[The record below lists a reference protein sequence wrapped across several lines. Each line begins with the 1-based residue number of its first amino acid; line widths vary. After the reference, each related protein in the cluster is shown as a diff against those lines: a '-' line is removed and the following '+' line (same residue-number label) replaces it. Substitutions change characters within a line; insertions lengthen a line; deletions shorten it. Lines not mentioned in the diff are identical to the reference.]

1 MIPNFTMG
9 GDPGGLARYL
19 LGYKNQ
25 KVDKQATVLGSAGV
39 RTDTLAH
46 LVTDFELGAMLH
58 PELGRSV
65 LHISL
70 SFNPDDAARMTDQK
84 MRQIAEEYMVEMGM
98 SGTQYLLVRHRD
110 RPHEH
115 LHIMAN
121 RVADDGHTIPDSN
134 NFLDSKTAVAKL
146 VARHELSPA
155 QERRPHLQNPKRLR
169 GRDLDRYKLRTALDE
184 ELAPDR
190 ATQRPVLLAALAKRG
205 IAHREFRDKDG
216 NVTGISFK
224 IGGYACK
231 GSALGLDYSSVGID
245 RRLAA
250 NQQKAPDMAGQRTE
264 PATLSGPVTAAGADE
279 TRSPA
284 ASLAVPPAVEPARE
298 KAAAVVGS
306 LLQYPVGAVIDIRPV
321 GSTREELPSSFGP
334 VPLAAKPE
342 APEAPEATSRPR
354 EPAQAPPL
362 VPAVS
367 VEVPPGASVGA
378 SESVPVTPPISPKEL
393 GPVEAAKQ
401 SLGPVIVPAT
411 GEAIPAPA
419 EARVLP
425 PTTAAE
431 STASVTLPVAL
442 VPAAALPVEP
452 APTAV
457 NVSKVSEPAR
467 ADESLP
473 TSPIIAPSA
482 EAAVPPVT
490 QAAHSTSPS
499 TFEEKLARWEAQKL
513 ADAEDERL
521 AVLYYTW
528 LQLEKEVKQQVTAA
542 THEALAT
549 GGAFSTLLERQ
560 GLELLPATSDAPI
573 CVRHRASQESFSAEE
588 VPLPSW
594 LLTIAGQASAQYG
607 VVQMADTD
615 LRKAPERLAEVR
627 AHLLEVGLTVGLI
640 EPATARKPAQLTW
653 AFDPQ
658 QADLDLA
665 LVMGKLDAVQ
675 GSRHAWVLEAPH
687 AWQSS
692 SGKVYGLAEPQLY
705 WDERAGQFN
714 QARLELDTVDERS
727 AGRVDRV
734 RQALSEQKVAL
745 GPVQTDAQGRL
756 SFELRYHTLAPTIDD
771 IDTVLIRVRN
781 AGFDLRESEQ
791 QKQARQEGIPIVAE
805 RDAGKEYSR

>member
-1 MIPNFTMG
+1 MIPNFTTG
-9 GDPGGLARYL
+9 VDPGGLARYL
-19 LGYKNQ
+19 LGFKNQ

-84 MRQIAEEYMVEMGM
+84 MRQIAEEYMYEMGM
-98 SGTQYLLVRHRD
+98 TGTQYLLVRHRD
-110 RPHEH
+110 RPHQH

-155 QERRPHLQNPKRLR
+155 GERRPHLQNPERLR
-169 GRDLDRYKLRTALDE
+169 GRDLDRYKLRTALDQ
-184 ELAPDR
+184 ELEPDKP
-190 ATQRPVLLAALAKRG
+190 TQRPALLAALEKRG
-205 IAHREFRDKDG
+205 IAHREFHDKNG

-231 GSALGLDYSSVGID
+231 GSALGPEYSSVAID
-245 RRLAA
+245 RRLVA
-250 NQQKAPDMAGQRTE
+250 NQQKAPEAATQLTE
-264 PATLSGPVTAAGADE
+264 STTLSGPVVAAGADE

-284 ASLAVPPAVEPARE
+284 VLLAAPSAVEPAVVPARE
-298 KAAAVVGS
+298 EAAVVVGS
-306 LLQYPVGAVIDIRPV
+306 LLQSAVGEVINNRPV
-321 GSTREELPSSFGP
+321 EPTREELLPSFGSMP
-334 VPLAAKPE
+334 VAAKPD
-342 APEAPEATSRPR
+342 APEMPEATSGQR
-354 EPAQAPPL
+354 EPAQAPPP
-362 VPAVS
+362 VPAVP
-367 VEVPPGASVGA
+367 VEVAVGANVGA
-378 SESVPVTPPISPKEL
+378 SESVPVAPPISSNEIGSL
-393 GPVEAAKQ
+393 EAAKQ
-401 SLGPVIVPAT
+401 SPGSVFVPAT

-425 PTTAAE
+425 PPTE
-431 STASVTLPVAL
+431 STAPVTPVVR
-442 VPAAALPVEP
+442 VPAAALPGGQ

-457 NVSKVSEPAR
+457 NVGKVSEPAR
-467 ADESLP
+467 ADEPLP
-473 TSPIIAPSA
+473 SSPTIAPPT
-482 EAAVPPVT
+482 EAAVPPPAYIT
-490 QAAHSTSPS
+490 STWN
-499 TFEEKLARWEAQKL
+499 FEKELARWEAQKL
-513 ADAEDERL
+513 ADVEDERL
-521 AVLYYTW
+521 AVLYYAW

-542 THEALAT
+542 THEALTT
-549 GGAFSTLLERQ
+549 GVAFSTLLDRQ

-573 CVRHRASQESFSAEE
+573 CVRHRASDESFSAEE
-588 VPLPSW
+588 VPLPTL
-594 LLTIAGQASAQYG
+594 LLTTAGQASAQYG

-615 LRKAPERLAEVR
+615 LRTAPERLAEVR

-665 LVMGKLDAVQ
+665 LVMGKLNNVQ
-675 GSRHAWVLEAPH
+675 AARHAWVLEAPH
-687 AWQSS
+687 AWQSG

-705 WDERAGQFN
+705 WENRTGQFN
-714 QARLELDTVDERS
+714 QARLELGTVDERS

-734 RQALSEQKVAL
+734 RQALSEQRVAL

-756 SFELRYHTLAPTIDD
+756 SFELRYHTLAPTIDN
-771 IDTVLIRVRN
+771 IDTELIKMRN

-791 QKQARQEGIPIVAE
+791 QQQARSRGIQDVAK